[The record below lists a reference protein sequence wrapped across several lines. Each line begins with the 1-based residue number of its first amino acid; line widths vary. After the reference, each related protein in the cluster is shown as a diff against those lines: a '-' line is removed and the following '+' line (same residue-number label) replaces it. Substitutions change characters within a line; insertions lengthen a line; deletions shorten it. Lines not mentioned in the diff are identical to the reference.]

1 MYRLS
6 QLLLPEITR
15 NLAMEVVVVAAKQL
29 KTKRPETH
37 QTSPPSHLTPPELNR
52 GFKPK

>member
-37 QTSPPSHLTPPELNR
+37 QRLSNNDGIHH
-52 GFKPK
+52 